1 MPEPIRLALI
11 WHMHQPSY
19 RDAESGA
26 VLFPWVRLHATKD
39 YRDMADTLARHPRVH
54 ATFNVTP
61 VLWEQLDAVAAG
73 AADPYLDAA
82 RIPAEAL
89 TERDR
94 RFLLERFF
102 DVQRER
108 MLAPHPRYR
117 EIFERAGSPDPG
129 AGGGAARSD
138 PGFTAQDWRDLQT
151 WFHLAWTDPSL
162 RDREPLRALMGKG
175 RDYTEGEKES
185 LLRWGVECAG
195 TIAAAYR
202 KLEAAGQIEVSTSAY
217 HHPILPLLIDSDAP
231 RQRSGDIRLPEPAFR
246 RPEDAR
252 EQVARAVRAHT
263 AKFGAPPR
271 GAWPPEGAVSQDALA
286 TLVAA
291 GFRWVASDETV
302 LRAALESGAG
312 ESASWPRALYQ
323 AHRVET
329 DAGPVSM
336 LFRDRTLSDRIG
348 FTYARWDPR
357 AAAEDFVGR
366 VHAARAEC
374 PEGESPIVTVIL
386 DGENCWESY
395 EEDGNPFLEALYRR
409 IDADP
414 EIEAVTVSE
423 ALERVPPASRLRG
436 VPVGS
441 WIRDD
446 LAIWI
451 GHPEKNRAW
460 EELRRA
466 RDAVAQAAA
475 AGNVG
480 APAALE
486 EIYAAEASDWFWWY
500 GDDHPTIHA
509 DVLDRLFRARL
520 LSAYR
525 RLGAPAPMSLLQS
538 LRGDGQ
544 GGDGVIGGGAEGAL
558 QSRPTID
565 GRETDFYEWRGAAL
579 YEPAGGSGSMH
590 QASAVLRAIR
600 YGLDGA
606 DLFVRVDWDRGRA
619 PDGWVVAIALEEPPE
634 GAARIPLRSKA
645 AGPAWPPNDRKP
657 KADPGEYSVD
667 EIAEIRL
674 PLDPGG
680 GGLSS
685 MVRFRVVLER
695 EGRPEEVAPHSG
707 RFELRLPP
715 ESRGTQWSAL

>member
-1 MPEPIRLALI
+1 L
-11 WHMHQPSY
+11 
-19 RDAESGA
+19 
-26 VLFPWVRLHATKD
+26 V
-39 YRDMADTLARHPRVH
+39 
-54 ATFNVTP
+54 
-61 VLWEQLDAVAAG
+61 
-73 AADPYLDAA
+73 
-82 RIPAEAL
+82 
-89 TERDR
+89 
-94 RFLLERFF
+94 
-102 DVQRER
+102 
-108 MLAPHPRYR
+108 
-117 EIFERAGSPDPG
+117 
-129 AGGGAARSD
+129 
-138 PGFTAQDWRDLQT
+138 
-151 WFHLAWTDPSL
+151 
-162 RDREPLRALMGKG
+162 
-175 RDYTEGEKES
+175 
-185 LLRWGVECAG
+185 
-195 TIAAAYR
+195 
-202 KLEAAGQIEVSTSAY
+202 
-217 HHPILPLLIDSDAP
+217 DSDAP
-231 RQRSGDIRLPEPAFR
+231 RERSADIRLPEPPFR
-246 RPEDAR
+246 RPEDAL

-271 GAWPPEGAVSQDALA
+271 GAWPPEGAVSQAALA
-286 TLVAA
+286 ALVAA

-302 LRAALESGAG
+302 LRAALPSGAG
-312 ESASWPRALYQ
+312 ESTSWPRALYQ

-336 LFRDRTLSDRIG
+336 LFRDRALSDRIG

-395 EEDGNPFLEALYRR
+395 EEDGNPFLEELYRR

-414 EIEAVTVSE
+414 EIEAVTVTE
-423 ALERVPPASRLRG
+423 ALERVPPVSRLRR

-466 RDAVAQAAA
+466 RDEVARVAA
-475 AGNVG
+475 AGNAG
-480 APAALE
+480 APGALE
-486 EIYAAEASDWFWWY
+486 ELYAAEASDWFWWY

-509 DVLDRLFRARL
+509 DVFDRLYRARL
-520 LSAYR
+520 RNAYR
-525 RLGAPAPMSLLQS
+525 RLGAATPVSLLQS
-538 LRGDGQ
+538 LRGSGS
-544 GGDGVIGGGAEGAL
+544 GGDAGVGGDAGGAL
-558 QSRPTID
+558 QARPTID

-579 YEPAGGSGSMH
+579 YEAAGGSGSMH

-606 DLFVRVDWDRGRA
+606 DLFVRVDWDRGREAEGCVLAIELEDA
-619 PDGWVVAIALEEPPE
+619 PERSVRV
-634 GAARIPLRSKA
+634 PLRSKS
-645 AGPAWPPNDRKP
+645 AGPARPPNEREFKGDS
-657 KADPGEYSVD
+657 GEYSVD
-667 EIAEIRL
+667 EIVEIRL

-680 GGLSS
+680 GGLQSV
-685 MVRFRVVLER
+685 VRFRVALER

-707 RFELRLPP
+707 WFELRLPP